1 MCTFFS
7 TFLQTLNLV
16 IQVFQQLKPNQP
28 NCQKLYMMKMLTIS
42 VSNKRHEAVTDVSRV
57 VHSQTNSYHQV
68 DAGHNVD
75 REAPQV
81 HDTSHIHLQKGDF
94 NCYKKNCFQVSCM
107 YLYKCLCLSWGRGIS
122 KRCRHI
128 PTKFTKRS
136 PQLKNITIIF

>member
-1 MCTFFS
+1 MQMYNNCIDQETKKNVWDKVPNSTSQYLSLFRLWGQWPNMCTFFS

-16 IQVFQQLKPNQP
+16 IQVFYQLKPNQP

-42 VSNKRHEAVTDVSRV
+42 VSNKRHEAVADVSRV
-57 VHSQTNSYHQV
+57 VHSQTNGYHQV

-94 NCYKKNCFQVSCM
+94 NCYKKNCF
-107 YLYKCLCLSWGRGIS
+107 
-122 KRCRHI
+122 
-128 PTKFTKRS
+128 
-136 PQLKNITIIF
+136 